1 MASNVPAEVQQPER
15 AGLVDVLGTW
25 MLSILDGHW
34 RYAHVGALRGD
45 GVATHILG
53 MSKVIGDDSL
63 RRALG
68 AIAPEPRA
76 RHTDEQRQAQQAQV
90 ARSVQW
96 MQQHL
101 RRSVEAALDTP
112 WILDCDTTIKVLY
125 GRQQAGAVVSYNP
138 HKPGRPSHAIHTYWV
153 GNLRMVLDAALESGD
168 RHAPKHSRAGLVALL
183 EGLPKEQ
190 RPRLVRGDC
199 AFGNEGDM
207 NALEELEQP
216 YLFKLRQSVGV
227 KKLIKQH
234 WQRDDWSPVGQGWQ
248 ACEDELRLMGWTR
261 KRRVVVMRRQR
272 PMDLIVE
279 KPAALK
285 RGRPRKSPPDQAEL
299 HFIDENQPVKS
310 WEYAVLVCN
319 TDYEVQHIGQLYR
332 DRADCENGFDEIK
345 NQWGWGGYTTHDIER
360 CALSARAVALIYN
373 WWSWYVRLAHP
384 KTRLEAITS
393 RPKLLA
399 AVGRMTRHCTRD
411 QAGAGA
417 DPRGGIADQG
427 AHRQCPRR
435 PEPHSLSRAAVG
447 QNPAMAG
454 HAALHRGRNARP
466 PGAARLTTGCHA
478 DGLTEENRIIEFFDC
493 SSPWTYLAF
502 HRIQDVCRETGPR
515 CIWRPILVGGVFN
528 AVNPSVYEPRART
541 RSRRRPRYYAQ
552 GPARLGTLLRP
563 AHRPAA
569 GVSR

>member
-1 MASNVPAEVQQPER
+1 MGEHKIRGEAMHVRTPGGVVEVRWDERGTATAMGQLAFFAEYLEATGLFEGWLRSCPLRYSSPNAPA
-15 AGLVDVLGTW
+15 LVDVLGTW
-25 MLSILDGHW
+25 MLSILDGHC

-53 MSKVIGDDSL
+53 MNKVIGDDSL

-68 AIAPEPRA
+68 AIAPEPLS
-76 RHTDEQRQAQQAQV
+76 RHTDPQRQAQQAQV

-101 RRSVEAALDTP
+101 RRSVDAALYTP

-138 HKPGRPSHAIHTYWV
+138 HKPGRPSHAIHTYWI

-168 RHAPKHSRAGLVALL
+168 RHAPKHGRPGLVALL
-183 EGLPKEQ
+183 EGLPPEQ
-190 RPRLVRGDC
+190 RPQLVRGDC

-207 NALEELEQP
+207 NALEELGQP

-227 KKLIKQH
+227 KKLIKQQ

-248 ACEDELRLMGWTR
+248 ACEDELRLMGWSR

-272 PMDLIVE
+272 PMDCPDDRAQV
-279 KPAALK
+279 K
-285 RGRPRKSPPDQAEL
+285 RGRPRKENPPEQAEL

-319 TDYEVQHIGQLYR
+319 TDYEVEHIGQLYR
-332 DRADCENGFDEIK
+332 DRADCRVCKVSGFDEIK

-393 RPKLLA
+393 RPMLLA
-399 AVGRMTRHCTRD
+399 AVGRMTRHSRVTKLVLAVTHEAAAQIKVLIANVRAGLD
-411 QAGAGA
+411 QIRAAAPQLDKAQRWPAMLRYIVGQMLACKG
-417 DPRGGIADQG
+417 PRGA
-427 AHRQCPRR
+427 P
-435 PEPHSLSRAAVG
+435 
-447 QNPAMAG
+447 PATV
-454 HAALHRGRNARP
+454 P
-466 PGAARLTTGCHA
+466 TG
-478 DGLTEENRIIEFFDC
+478 
-493 SSPWTYLAF
+493 
-502 HRIQDVCRETGPR
+502 
-515 CIWRPILVGGVFN
+515 
-528 AVNPSVYEPRART
+528 
-541 RSRRRPRYYAQ
+541 
-552 GPARLGTLLRP
+552 
-563 AHRPAA
+563 
-569 GVSR
+569 